1 MFDKFRYNG
10 KFQLLIDGT
19 GLVSFN
25 YKHCDHCLVK
35 KHSDGHMTYE
45 HQVLEAKLVFDSLN
59 INSLFKKNRVPQARV
74 LYFMLALSMTY
85 LVTNFIWDFFTV
97 SKIFISYATKC

>member
-1 MFDKFRYNG
+1 MSAKYFIY
-10 KFQLLIDGT
+10 I
-19 GLVSFN
+19 LVGI
-25 YKHCDHCLVK
+25 LVVW
-35 KHSDGHMTYE
+35 S
-45 HQVLEAKLVFDSLN
+45 FDSLN
-59 INSLFKKNRVPQARV
+59 INSLFKKNRVLQARV

>member
-1 MFDKFRYNG
+1 MSAKYFIY
-10 KFQLLIDGT
+10 I
-19 GLVSFN
+19 LVGI
-25 YKHCDHCLVK
+25 LVVW
-35 KHSDGHMTYE
+35 S
-45 HQVLEAKLVFDSLN
+45 FDSLN

-97 SKIFISYATKC
+97 SKILSLMQQSADGII